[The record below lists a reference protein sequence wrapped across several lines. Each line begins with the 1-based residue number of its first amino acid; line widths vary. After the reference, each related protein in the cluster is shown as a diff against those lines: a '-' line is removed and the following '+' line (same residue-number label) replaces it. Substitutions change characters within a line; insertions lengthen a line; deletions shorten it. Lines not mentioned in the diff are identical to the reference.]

1 MKALA
6 FSFLLLLSSLTVFGQ
21 NPSEPADKA
30 PPAVDEALRAR
41 VTKFYDAFISAKF
54 KDAYP
59 MVADDSQ
66 DQFFEMPKPQYKSC
80 EITKIGYS
88 ENFTKAAVLTNCKG
102 DWRWHGHV
110 TISTIPVD
118 SNWVVTDGQWN
129 WHYVK
134 PTVVPSPF
142 SPSGFVPVQTPDSGG
157 KTPSLMPKDIAGVAR
172 GILAKVALD
181 KPSVQIRAYE
191 ASQDVVHVRND
202 MPGDVSIRMDHL
214 AIPGLK
220 VTLGKTSLKAH
231 EETTILF
238 EWRLDDPAIQCLECA
253 KKMNGRTTVQLHVEP
268 TNQVFPITIVFFNA
282 PQPPAP
288 APK

>member
-1 MKALA
+1 
-6 FSFLLLLSSLTVFGQ
+6 
-21 NPSEPADKA
+21 
-30 PPAVDEALRAR
+30 
-41 VTKFYDAFISAKF
+41 
-54 KDAYP
+54 
-59 MVADDSQ
+59 
-66 DQFFEMPKPQYKSC
+66 
-80 EITKIGYS
+80 
-88 ENFTKAAVLTNCKG
+88 
-102 DWRWHGHV
+102 
-110 TISTIPVD
+110 
-118 SNWVVTDGQWN
+118 
-129 WHYVK
+129 
-134 PTVVPSPF
+134 
-142 SPSGFVPVQTPDSGG
+142 
-157 KTPSLMPKDIAGVAR
+157 MPKDIAGVAR

-181 KPSVQIRAYE
+181 KPSVQIHAYE

-202 MPGDVSIRMDHL
+202 MPGDVSLRMDQL

-220 VTLGKTSLKAH
+220 VTLGKTTLKAH